1 MTTTTETSGFADT
14 GQLMRLL
21 GEQRELYRQL
31 EQLAGGQRALI
42 TSESPEQLLN
52 VLVQRQRVID
62 RLEGVTGRLK
72 PYQQNWR
79 AVRLG
84 LSPEDGQRA
93 DQIVAE
99 VNALLKGILEKDAAD
114 AELLAARKSSVG
126 QTIRSLKRVRHAGV
140 AYGGGAV
147 ASGSR
152 IDWAG
157 E

>member
-1 MTTTTETSGFADT
+1 MTVTPQTREFTDT
-14 GQLMRLL
+14 DELMGLL
-21 GEQRELYRQL
+21 SEQRELYRQL
-31 EQLAGGQRALI
+31 GQLACGQRALI
-42 TSESPEQLLN
+42 TGETPERLLG

-62 RLEGVTGRLK
+62 RLEGVTGRLR

-79 AVRLG
+79 QVRSR

-99 VNALLKGILEKDAAD
+99 VNVLLKGILEKDAAD

-126 QTIRSLKRVRHAGV
+126 QAMHAVRTARHAGA
-140 AYGGGAV
+140 AYGGGAS

-152 IDWAG
+152 IDWVDG
-157 E
+157 